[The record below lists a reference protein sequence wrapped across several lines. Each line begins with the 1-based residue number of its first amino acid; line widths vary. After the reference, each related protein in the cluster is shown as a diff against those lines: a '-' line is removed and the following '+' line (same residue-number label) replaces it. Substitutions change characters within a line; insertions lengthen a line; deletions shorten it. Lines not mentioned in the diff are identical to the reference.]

1 MTFCCILTTSS
12 DQHIKSIKYH
22 IYKATKSI
30 AKIKVFLLQNFIDTN
45 ATKLVK
51 ITIVL
56 HMRILKKHIRC
67 TPIICR

>member
-1 MTFCCILTTSS
+1 MFCCILATSS
-12 DQHIKSIKYH
+12 GQHIKSIEYH

-30 AKIKVFLLQNFIDTN
+30 ARIKAFLLQNFIDSN
-45 ATKLVK
+45 ASKLVK
-51 ITIVL
+51 ITIVS